1 MHVQLSSLALN
12 VHARSRS
19 FIMMN
24 QRARPDRNVNGS
36 VTQTLDVLDFSIIHL
51 SWYERLQKRHSRIV
65 RDALL
70 KKHAQG
76 SGGGP
81 DKDEVTLAQP
91 DIAQ

>member
-1 MHVQLSSLALN
+1 
-12 VHARSRS
+12 
-19 FIMMN
+19 MMN

-70 KKHAQG
+70 KKQQ
-76 SGGGP
+76 SGDSTASAAT
-81 DKDEVTLAQP
+81 DKVRVCVSRGMCVRCRAGALISP
-91 DIAQ
+91 LVPCHVL